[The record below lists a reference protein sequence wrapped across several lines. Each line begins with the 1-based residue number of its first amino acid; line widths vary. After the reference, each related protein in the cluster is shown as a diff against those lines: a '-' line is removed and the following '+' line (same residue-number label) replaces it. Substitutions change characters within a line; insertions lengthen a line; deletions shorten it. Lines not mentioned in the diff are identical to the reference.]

1 MAAHSQIADMKRIEK
16 TEAEWR
22 AQLDDVQYHVL
33 REAGT
38 ERAYAGALTD
48 EKREG
53 RYFCAGCGTE
63 LFGSDTKFDS
73 GSGWPSFTAPAD
85 AEMIHEERDVSHGMV
100 RTEVRC
106 AACDGHLGHVFPDGP
121 GETGLRYCINSAS
134 LAFQSEK

>member
-1 MAAHSQIADMKRIEK
+1 MAVHSQIAVMKRIEK

-38 ERAYAGALTD
+38 ERAYAGALTN

-53 RYFCAGCGTE
+53 RYYCAGCGTA
-63 LFGSDTKFDS
+63 LFGSDTKFES

-85 AEMIHEERDVSHGMV
+85 AEMIEEKRDVSHGMV

-121 GETGLRYCINSAS
+121 GETGLRYCINSAA
-134 LAFQSEK
+134 LAFESEN